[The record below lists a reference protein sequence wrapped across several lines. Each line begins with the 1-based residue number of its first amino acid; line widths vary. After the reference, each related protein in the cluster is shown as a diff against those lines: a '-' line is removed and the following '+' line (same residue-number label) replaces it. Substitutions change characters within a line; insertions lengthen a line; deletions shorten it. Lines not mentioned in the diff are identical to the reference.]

1 MIKRKQQQ
9 VSQLSGE
16 SGFTIIESLVALLV
30 VAILLTAI
38 APVIVLATAT
48 RVQSRRV
55 ELATQAAKTFIDGI
69 RTGAITAPS
78 AVTTLAAPTSAAPRR
93 ISDVAAIPAVA
104 AVAATG
110 STPAIAAVAAIPAV
124 TGRPQDYLI
133 NTTNMAAPTLVTDLT
148 SLYCVN
154 KNGQLNLPGCS
165 TNTDNLFYIQA
176 GQITGINDGYR
187 LGIRVYR
194 ADVTNA
200 DFPLTAS
207 TVDTKNTQTPFTGGL
222 GSRKAPLVEMTTDIG
237 NSTTT
242 FQALCQRLGTAT
254 NQSCQ

>member
-1 MIKRKQQQ
+1 MIKHKQQQ
-9 VSQLSGE
+9 SQPSGE

-78 AVTTLAAPTSAAPRR
+78 TVIDGTLAPPGSGAAARR
-93 ISDVAAIPAVA
+93 LSNVAAIPA
-104 AVAATG
+104 
-110 STPAIAAVAAIPAV
+110 TPTTPLIPGV

-133 NTTNMAAPTLVTDLT
+133 NTTNMPAPTSATDLT

-154 KNGQLNLPGCS
+154 KNGQLNPPGCS
-165 TNTDNLFYIQA
+165 STSTDNSFYIQ
-176 GQITGINDGYR
+176 GGKITGTADSYR

-194 ADVTNA
+194 ADVTSA

-207 TVDTKNTQTPFTGGL
+207 TVNGPKNTQTPFTGGL
-222 GSRKAPLVEMTTDIG
+222 GSRKAPLIEMTTDIG

-254 NQSCQ
+254 NQTCQ

>member
-1 MIKRKQQQ
+1 MIKPKPQQ
-9 VSQLSGE
+9 VSQPSGE
-16 SGFTIIESLVALLV
+16 SGFTIIESLIALLV

-55 ELATQAAKTFIDGI
+55 ELSTQAAKTFIDGI

-78 AVTTLAAPTSAAPRR
+78 TVITLAAPTSAAPRR
-93 ISDVAAIPAVA
+93 VSDVAAVA

-110 STPAIAAVAAIPAV
+110 TTAAIPAIPAV

-133 NTTNMAAPTLVTDLT
+133 NTTNMAAPTSATG
-148 SLYCVN
+148 LYCFN
-154 KNGQLNLPGCS
+154 KNGQLNLPDCTS
-165 TNTDNLFYIQA
+165 DLFYIQA
-176 GQITGINDGYR
+176 ARINFTTTETDSKKLVEAGYR

-194 ADVTNA
+194 ADA

-222 GSRKAPLVEMTTDIG
+222 GSRKAPLIEMTTDIG

-254 NQSCQ
+254 NQTCQ

>member
-1 MIKRKQQQ
+1 MIKRKLQQEICPA
-9 VSQLSGE
+9 GE

-55 ELATQAAKTFIDGI
+55 ELSTQAAKTFIDGI

-78 AVTTLAAPTSAAPRR
+78 TVITLAAPTSAAPRR
-93 ISDVAAIPAVA
+93 ISDVAAVA

-110 STPAIAAVAAIPAV
+110 TTAATPAIPAV

-133 NTTNMAAPTLVTDLT
+133 NTTNMAAPTSATG
-148 SLYCVN
+148 LYCFN
-154 KNGQLNLPGCS
+154 KNGQLNPPDCTS
-165 TNTDNLFYIQA
+165 DLFYIQA
-176 GQITGINDGYR
+176 GRIVQSTGVNDGYR

-194 ADVTNA
+194 ADA

-222 GSRKAPLVEMTTDIG
+222 GSRKAPLIEMTTDIG